1 MLSVKDYYESMK
13 HAKEAVTQRMKISLC
28 YKLLLIFIRSSE
40 PPHFSLMGK
49 KSYLNTDVSGLSQLC
64 FLNSTGPRWKKPGWF
79 TYKTDVTSYCH
90 SKNIFH
96 QVKRATFQA
105 RKQFFLTLPDVQP
118 STLSSCNSPRPEDDD
133 DDAGRGRWA
142 EHTVTNCTSRGVVLL

>member
-49 KSYLNTDVSGLSQLC
+49 KVTWTQMYLGCLSCAFWTRQ
-64 FLNSTGPRWKKPGWF
+64 GPDERSPVIYIKHRC
-79 TYKTDVTSYCH
+79 YICH

-96 QVKRATFQA
+96 HVKRATFQA
-105 RKQFFLTLPDVQP
+105 QKQFFLTLPDVQP
-118 STLSSCNSPRPEDDD
+118 STLSCCNSPRPEDDD
-133 DDAGRGRWA
+133 DAGGGRWA